1 MNYLDCKGLKRD
13 IARQRL
19 KVAELRESR
28 VRISPDL
35 SGMPKASGTGS
46 KTERAVE
53 ALTMEQIR
61 LESMEHRL
69 TAMIDSIPDDF
80 IRELFRLRILR
91 NKTWV
96 WISLHISGH
105 NSADSV
111 RMMCHRYRW

>member
-1 MNYLDCKGLKRD
+1 MNYLDCKWLKRD
-13 IARQRL
+13 IAEQRL
-19 KVAELRESR
+19 KVAELKENR
-28 VRISPDL
+28 VRISPVL

-53 ALTMEQIR
+53 ALMMEQLR

-91 NKTWV
+91 DKTWV

>member
-35 SGMPKASGTGS
+35 SGMPRCQQTGS
-46 KTERAVE
+46 KIELTVE
-53 ALTMEQIR
+53 ALMMEQLR
-61 LESMEHRL
+61 LEGMEHRL
-69 TAMIDSIPDDF
+69 TAMIDSIPDGF
-80 IRELFRLRILR
+80 MQEIFMLRVLK

-111 RMMCHRYRW
+111 RKMCYRYRW